1 MWSQKKQFT
10 LVIAT
15 VLMCCMMSITAF
27 SYDVPD
33 MSREGSIKVT
43 MHQGGAIVA
52 GGSLTLYRVGE
63 IFEEDGDYGFR
74 PAGDFAGYDEPYE
87 DVQSAVM
94 AKNLAG
100 YAEEHQ
106 LEGMTKKVGS
116 DGSVIFENLQPG
128 LYLIVQTEAAGGYSK
143 ADPFLVSVPMME
155 NGVYIY
161 DVDASP
167 KVDIEKE
174 PEPESSETEP
184 SVPAEPG
191 LPQTGQLNWPI
202 PVLVVSGLCLF
213 AIGWILR
220 FGKRKD
226 SYA

>member
-1 MWSQKKQFT
+1 MRLQKKRFI

-27 SYDVPD
+27 SYEVPD
-33 MSREGSIKVT
+33 MSREGSVNVT
-43 MHQGGAIVA
+43 MQQGETIVA
-52 GGSLTLYRVGE
+52 GGSLTIYRAGE
-63 IFEEDGDYGFR
+63 IHEEDGNYSFC
-74 PAGDFAGYDEPYE
+74 PAGDFAACGEKYE
-87 DVQSAVM
+87 DIQSAEL
-94 AKNLAG
+94 AKTLAA
-100 YAEEHQ
+100 YAKDHQ
-106 LEGMTKKVGS
+106 LEGTTKKVGS
-116 DGSVIFENLQPG
+116 DGIVSFENLKTG
-128 LYLIVQTEAAGGYSK
+128 LYLAIQNEAADGYNK
-143 ADPFLVSVPMME
+143 AEPFLISVPMLE
-155 NGVYIY
+155 NNVYVY

-167 KVDIEKE
+167 KVDIKKE
-174 PEPESSETEP
+174 SEPVEPEP
-184 SVPAEPG
+184 SVPSGPK